1 MGARGKILV
10 PLILLAGLAGAA
22 TFAHASAAAA
32 ASVSH
37 GEGSVV
43 VAPAGATEWSKASPG
58 RAVNG
63 GDRLWT
69 DPGARAEVHLGGA
82 VLHMDSEAFVEVA
95 DLGAGLFLGHLHEGA
110 LLVRVRAL
118 AAGDQL
124 EVGTPH
130 FSVRLL
136 RAGDYRID
144 VDPARGTSRLTVRQG
159 HAFVRGSKGQAVAVP
174 ASQQL
179 EWAAGEL
186 RLAPAAGAG
195 PDGPDAFERWAANR
209 HRREEQVLASRAR
222 PAPRQ
227 SAPDPQA
234 AGEWVW
240 IGSRWAW
247 MPAPAP
253 VAPPAVR
260 GWEEP
265 RARLLPPG
273 RISRGEAED
282 PRTQWQLDQAQRQ
295 MQPQPPRAWL
305 PGR

>member
-1 MGARGKILV
+1 MGARGNILGR
-10 PLILLAGLAGAA
+10 LILLAGLAGAA

-43 VAPAGATEWSKASPG
+43 VAPAGATEWSEATPG
-58 RAVNG
+58 RAVTG

-69 DPGARAEVHLGGA
+69 DPAARAEVHLGGA
-82 VLHMDSEAFVEVA
+82 VLHMDSEAFLEVA
-95 DLGAGLFLGHLHEGA
+95 DLGGGLFLGHLHEGA
-110 LLVRVRAL
+110 LLARVRTL

-124 EVGTPH
+124 EIGTPH

-144 VDPARGTSRLTVRQG
+144 VDPARGTSRLTVRAG

-179 EWAAGEL
+179 EWSGGEL
-186 RLAPAAGAG
+186 RLAPGAVAA
-195 PDGPDAFERWAANR
+195 PDAFERWAARR
-209 HRREEQVLASRAR
+209 HRREEQLLASRAR
-222 PAPRQ
+222 PQPRP
-227 SAPDPQA
+227 SVPDAQA

-240 IGSRWAW
+240 TGSRWAW

-253 VAPPAVR
+253 VAPAAGR

-265 RARLLPPG
+265 RARLPPPG
-273 RISRGEAED
+273 RITRGEAED

-295 MQPQPPRAWL
+295 MQPPRAWP

>member
-1 MGARGKILV
+1 MGACGKILG

-22 TFAHASAAAA
+22 NFVQASAAVA

-37 GEGSVV
+37 GEGSVM
-43 VAPAGATEWSKASPG
+43 VAPAGATEWSEATPG
-58 RAVNG
+58 RAVSG

-82 VLHMDSEAFVEVA
+82 VLHLDSEAFVEVA
-95 DLGAGLFLGHLHEGA
+95 DLDGEFFLGQLHEGA

-124 EVGTPH
+124 EIGTPH

-159 HAFVRGSKGQAVAVP
+159 HALVRGSKGQAVAVP

-186 RLAPAAGAG
+186 RLVSAAATKS
-195 PDGPDAFERWAANR
+195 DAFEHWAASR

-222 PAPRQ
+222 AAPRQ
-227 SAPDPQA
+227 GTPEAQA

-240 IGSRWAW
+240 LGSRWAW
-247 MPAPAP
+247 MPAPSA
-253 VAPPAVR
+253 VTPPA
-260 GWEEP
+260 GHAWEEP
-265 RARLLPPG
+265 RTPRRPPN
-273 RISRGEAED
+273 RIARGEAEA
-282 PRTQWQLDQAQRQ
+282 RAQWQLDQAQRLQ
-295 MQPQPPRAWL
+295 WLPPRAWQ
-305 PGR
+305 PER

>member
-1 MGARGKILV
+1 MGARGKVFGPLV
-10 PLILLAGLAGAA
+10 LLAGLAGAA
-22 TFAHASAAAA
+22 NFVHASAAAA

-43 VAPAGATEWSKASPG
+43 VAPAGATEWSEAMRG
-58 RAVNG
+58 RPVNG

-82 VLHMDSEAFVEVA
+82 VLHMDSEAFLEVA
-95 DLGAGLFLGHLHEGA
+95 DLGGGLFLGHLHEGA
-110 LLVRVRAL
+110 LLARVRTL

-124 EVGTPH
+124 EIGTPH

-144 VDPARGTSRLTVRQG
+144 VDPARGTSRLTVVQG

-174 ASQQL
+174 VSRQL
-179 EWAAGEL
+179 EWVAGEL
-186 RLAPAAGAG
+186 KLAPAASAA
-195 PDGPDAFERWAANR
+195 PDAFERWAANR

-227 SAPDPQA
+227 GVADAQP

-240 IGSRWAW
+240 LGTRWVW
-247 MPAPAP
+247 MPAPAR
-253 VAPPAVR
+253 VAPPAGR
-260 GWEEP
+260 EWEEP
-265 RARLLPPG
+265 RARLPLPGP
-273 RISRGEAED
+273 ITRGEAED
-282 PRTQWQLDQAQRQ
+282 PRMQWQLDQARRQ
-295 MQPQPPRAWL
+295 LQSQPPRAWL

>member
-1 MGARGKILV
+1 MGARGKILG
-10 PLILLAGLAGAA
+10 PLILLAGLASAVNV
-22 TFAHASAAAA
+22 AHARAAAA

-37 GEGSVV
+37 GEGSVA
-43 VAPAGATEWSKASPG
+43 VAPAGATEWSEATPG
-58 RAVNG
+58 QAVTG

-82 VLHMDSEAFVEVA
+82 VLHMDSEAFLEVA
-95 DLGAGLFLGHLHEGA
+95 DLGGGLFLGHLHEGA
-110 LLVRVRAL
+110 LLARVRAFT
-118 AAGDQL
+118 AGDQL
-124 EVGTPH
+124 EIGTPH

-144 VDPARGTSRLTVRQG
+144 VDPGRGTSRLTVRQG
-159 HAFVRGSKGQAVAVP
+159 HAFVRGSKGQALAVP

-186 RLAPAAGAG
+186 RLVPAKGAA
-195 PDGPDAFERWAANR
+195 PDAFERWAANR
-209 HRREEQVLASRAR
+209 HRREEQALASRAR

-227 SAPDPQA
+227 NAPEPQA

-247 MPAPAP
+247 VPAPAP
-253 VAPPAVR
+253 VAAPAGR

-282 PRTQWQLDQAQRQ
+282 PRMQWQLDQAQRQ
-295 MQPQPPRAWL
+295 LQPPRAW
-305 PGR
+305 PPER

>member
-1 MGARGKILV
+1 MDARGKLLA
-10 PLILLAGLAGAA
+10 PLILLAGLGGAA
-22 TFAHASAAAA
+22 DCAQASAAAA

-37 GEGSVV
+37 REGSVV
-43 VAPAGATEWSKASPG
+43 VAPAGATEWSEATPG
-58 RAVNG
+58 HAVTG

-82 VLHMDSEAFVEVA
+82 VLHLDSEAFLEVA
-95 DLGAGLFLGHLHEGA
+95 DLGGGLFFGHLHEGA
-110 LLVRVRAL
+110 LLARVRAL

-124 EVGTPH
+124 EIGTPH

-179 EWAAGEL
+179 EWAAGGL
-186 RLAPAAGAG
+186 RLVPAAGAA
-195 PDGPDAFERWAANR
+195 PDAFERWAARR

-227 SAPDPQA
+227 SAGELQP

-240 IGSRWAW
+240 LGSRWAW
-247 MPAPAP
+247 MPAPARL
-253 VAPPAVR
+253 ASPAGR

-265 RARLLPPG
+265 QGRLLPPG

-282 PRTQWQLDQAQRQ
+282 PPTQWQLDQAQRPL
-295 MQPQPPRAWL
+295 QPQPPRAWP

>member
-1 MGARGKILV
+1 MDARGKILG

-22 TFAHASAAAA
+22 NFAHASAAAA

-43 VAPAGATEWSKASPG
+43 VAPAGAVEWSQATPG
-58 RAVNG
+58 RAVTG

-82 VLHMDSEAFVEVA
+82 VLHMDSEAFLEVA
-95 DLGAGLFLGHLHEGA
+95 DLGGGLFLGHLHEGA
-110 LLVRVRAL
+110 LLARVRAL

-124 EVGTPH
+124 EIGTPH

-186 RLAPAAGAG
+186 RLVPAAAAA
-195 PDGPDAFERWAANR
+195 PDAFERWAASR

-222 PAPRQ
+222 PAPPH
-227 SAPDPQA
+227 SVPDPQA

-240 IGSRWAW
+240 IGSRWTW
-247 MPAPAP
+247 MPAPAR
-253 VAPPAVR
+253 VAPPAGR

-282 PRTQWQLDQAQRQ
+282 PRAQWQLDQAQRQ
-295 MQPQPPRAWL
+295 TQPQPPRAW
-305 PGR
+305 PQGR

>member
-1 MGARGKILV
+1 MGARGKV
-10 PLILLAGLAGAA
+10 FGPLILLAGLAGAA
-22 TFAHASAAAA
+22 NFVHASAAAA

-43 VAPAGATEWSKASPG
+43 VAPAGATEWSEATPG
-58 RAVNG
+58 RAVTG

-82 VLHMDSEAFVEVA
+82 VLHMDSEAFLEVA
-95 DLGAGLFLGHLHEGA
+95 DLGGGLFLGHLHEGA
-110 LLVRVRAL
+110 LLARVRTL

-124 EVGTPH
+124 EIGTPH

-159 HAFVRGSKGQAVAVP
+159 HAFVRGSKGQAMAVP

-186 RLAPAAGAG
+186 RVVPVPAAATRS
-195 PDGPDAFERWAANR
+195 DAFERWAAGR

-222 PAPRQ
+222 PGPRQ
-227 SAPDPQA
+227 STPEAQA
-234 AGEWVW
+234 AGQWVW

-247 MPAPAP
+247 MPAPARA
-253 VAPPAVR
+253 APAGP

-265 RARLLPPG
+265 RERLLPPG
-273 RISRGEAED
+273 RITRGEAED

-295 MQPQPPRAWL
+295 LQPRAWS